1 MAAKGLIKYGVFVNK
16 PFEFDSNVPLATKPD
31 PDVPGKKIFIL
42 AIDSKSKLE
51 LNQEALELIV
61 SLATAALKA

>member
-16 PFEFDSNVPLATKPD
+16 PFEFDSNVPLQTQSD
-31 PDVPGKKIFIL
+31 PEVPGKKLFTL
-42 AIDSKSKLE
+42 AIDNKSKLV